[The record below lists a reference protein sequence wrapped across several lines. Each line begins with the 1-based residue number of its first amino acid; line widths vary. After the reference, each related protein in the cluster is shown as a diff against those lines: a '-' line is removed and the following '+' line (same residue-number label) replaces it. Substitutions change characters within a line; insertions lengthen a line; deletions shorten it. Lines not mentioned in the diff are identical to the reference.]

1 MEQKTTITFQAA
13 ECGEFHNLG
22 QYVEFETLKEAYW
35 AYQRFLK
42 TSPQMGPSLEFTL
55 HHADDP
61 LYSELGYPLCMR
73 GMGHEFFKD
82 VAYFEQH
89 PLVQEAVKEL
99 QQLEEAQMKKG
110 KRRGQER

>member
-22 QYVEFETLKEAYW
+22 QYVECETLKEAYRT
-35 AYQRFLK
+35 YQRFLK

-73 GMGHEFFKD
+73 GMGH
-82 VAYFEQH
+82 VPYFEQH
-89 PLVQEAVKEL
+89 PLVQEAVREL
-99 QQLEEAQMKKG
+99 HQLEEAQMKKG